1 MGAQPKPRSGVA
13 SLARHDLP
21 SRAAVMLTCAV
32 CSLLRASCLFSR
44 SHPPFSFPL
53 FLSPSPLALSSV
65 THAKGLA
72 LASVSIATV
81 QASIPQSGPRLRF
94 GATPLVPCPFAFQPN
109 LDSVCCVAEQPL
121 NIGSKANRNAVLLL
135 IGHGK
140 RTSLETNLA
149 SENELAVFS
158 KVDNFDSL

>member
-1 MGAQPKPRSGVA
+1 MGAQPKPRSGVT

-44 SHPPFSFPL
+44 SHPLPHPPTPTFSFPL
-53 FLSPSPLALSSV
+53 VLFPSPLTLFSV

-81 QASIPQSGPRLRF
+81 QASIPQWGPRLRF

-109 LDSVCCVAEQPL
+109 LDSVRCVAEQTL
-121 NIGSKANRNAVLLL
+121 RARVGR
-135 IGHGK
+135 
-140 RTSLETNLA
+140 
-149 SENELAVFS
+149 
-158 KVDNFDSL
+158 